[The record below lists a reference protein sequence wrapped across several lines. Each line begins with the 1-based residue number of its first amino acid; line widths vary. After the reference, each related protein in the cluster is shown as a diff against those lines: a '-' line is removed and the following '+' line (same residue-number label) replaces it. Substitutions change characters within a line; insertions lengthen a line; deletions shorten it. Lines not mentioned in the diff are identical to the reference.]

1 MCGDCVC
8 RPPSGRSIPGG
19 LDHGSRISFSRL
31 LLRAHARGGFSVH
44 VSSLSPVCRNCRN
57 CRTILSDCRTLSD
70 TVGRWKTVED
80 SKHPVTTENC
90 CRNDCR
96 TLSDAVGLSDCRT
109 VGLSEDCRILSDP
122 AVGLSD
128 RGSARHRHTA
138 SWPRRI
144 ASTQAST

>member
-80 SKHPVTTENC
+80 SKHPVTTENWG
-90 CRNDCR
+90 
-96 TLSDAVGLSDCRT
+96 SEQFSIQFGAVFYPVVIHVSRCISSVSPSKPAPRLYHT
-109 VGLSEDCRILSDP
+109 IL
-122 AVGLSD
+122 
-128 RGSARHRHTA
+128 RC
-138 SWPRRI
+138 I
-144 ASTQAST
+144 ST